1 MSLGVPRAARGRWP
15 PQVQGPQSS
24 PALHPPNMSAVGGV
38 KKVKKVTKTTSK
50 KVDGGETVTETT
62 TTMSKET
69 SGSTGGEREVLPLR

>member
-1 MSLGVPRAARGRWP
+1 
-15 PQVQGPQSS
+15 
-24 PALHPPNMSAVGGV
+24 MSAVGGV